1 MMKDYLIIAWITI
14 VACWPITLPVL
25 AVVAGILFY
34 SRHRVA
40 GVVVSGCL
48 SSKPWRHGSLSAICN
63 HGLILIERPVVNLAE
78 W

>member
-40 GVVVSGCL
+40 GLVVSGL
-48 SSKPWRHGSLSAICN
+48 F
-63 HGLILIERPVVNLAE
+63 ILEAVAAWQFERYM
-78 W
+78 

>member
-25 AVVAGILFY
+25 AVVAGIL
-34 SRHRVA
+34 SIPAIAWRVLWYP
-40 GVVVSGCL
+40 GCL

-63 HGLILIERPVVNLAE
+63 HGPILIERPVVNLA
-78 W
+78 

>member
-1 MMKDYLIIAWITI
+1 MMKDYLIIARITI

-40 GVVVSGCL
+40 GVVVSGL
-48 SSKPWRHGSLSAICN
+48 FILEAVAAWRLSAICN
-63 HGLILIERPVVNLAE
+63 HGPILIERPVVNLA
-78 W
+78 